1 MLDVV
6 AELAKW
12 RRERKAAYEGEVQN
26 RARRASST
34 FVSVGSKLAESE
46 NYVDGYWSGE
56 VKVVR
61 NAKQASKGKM
71 ERQGNVD
78 VYGNYFEGGYLYP

>member
-12 RRERKAAYEGEVQN
+12 RRERKAAYEAELQN

-34 FVSVGSKLAESE
+34 FVSLGSKLTETE